1 MAAARVASAMLA
13 LAAAAASSVVPDQDW
28 GYVDVRPGAHL
39 FWWLYGSTNAASP
52 LPREQQP
59 IILWLQGGPGGSSI
73 SYGDFAELGP
83 LDMNLQ
89 PRNTT
94 WVQEANV
101 LFLDQPVGTG
111 WSYVDDSSLLA
122 RNNSEI
128 ANDVLTLLTAFFGAY
143 PAFAT
148 APFFIFSES
157 YGGKMTATI
166 ANTLLAAKAA
176 GGGFTINLRG
186 IAMGDSWI
194 NGIDYVSTW
203 GPQLRAFSEMT
214 EQELDDMNTQAVF
227 PCEAAVAAGN
237 WSLAT
242 NYWGKT
248 EGMIDDASCVNFYN
262 ILQVDCGGDGGA
274 DARRL
279 ARAAPRNQLSA
290 RTLALAPEGIDHKML
305 QQLYSRHVGERGGDP
320 VDDFM
325 NNVVRGILNNGTKGK
340 VIPDSVI
347 FGAQGGDV
355 FSTLS
360 GDFMRPV
367 LDDVDALLAG
377 AQINVTVYEGQ
388 IDLIC
393 GSMGAERWMARLGWP
408 GMAGFYAARKQHYA
422 PWAGGPT
429 GAFRKSF
436 INNGPGG
443 DGGSLSLWYIM
454 MAGHMV
460 PSDNGDMAL
469 KMVRT
474 ILAEQSGL

>member
-1 MAAARVASAMLA
+1 LTR
-13 LAAAAASSVVPDQDW
+13 Q
-28 GYVDVRPGAHL
+28 
-39 FWWLYGSTNAASP
+39 YGSTNAA

-73 SYGDFAELGP
+73 SYGDWAELGP
-83 LDMNLQ
+83 LDMNMQ

-94 WVQEANV
+94 WVQAANV

-111 WSYVDDSSLLA
+111 WSYVDDTSLLT

-128 ANDVLTLLTAFFGAY
+128 AQDVLTLLTNFFAAY

-166 ANTLLAAKAA
+166 ANTLLAAKAS
-176 GGGFTINLRG
+176 GPFSINLRG

-203 GPQLRAFSEMT
+203 GPLLRAFSEMT
-214 EQELDDMNTQAVF
+214 QQELDAMNAQAVE
-227 PCEAAVAAGN
+227 PCEAAVAAGD
-237 WSLAT
+237 WASAT
-242 NYWGKT
+242 NFWGKT

-262 ILQVDCGGDGGA
+262 ILQVDCGGNQE
-274 DARRL
+274 RRL

-290 RTLALAPEGIDHKML
+290 RALSLAPPGVDRAIL

-347 FGAQGGDV
+347 FGAQSGDV

-393 GSMGAERWMARLGWP
+393 STMGAEKWMQRLTWP
-408 GMAGFYAARKQHYA
+408 GMAGFYAATKVPYA
-422 PWAGGPT
+422 PFEGGPT
-429 GAFRKSF
+429 GAFRRSF
-436 INNGPGG
+436 ANTGPGG
-443 DGGSLSLWYIM
+443 DNGSLSLWMIM

-469 KMVRT
+469 KMVQT
-474 ILAEQSGL
+474 ILSEQSGL